1 MRTGHELF
9 VELLV
14 VGLEVVEFQ
23 VQDVPVFLDLQ
34 RQLPVVHSHVLPVV
48 VVEEGFEGV
57 LEVRIGALDE
67 GSLLR
72 VEVLVRE
79 VDSLAVHLL

>member
-1 MRTGHELF
+1 
-9 VELLV
+9 
-14 VGLEVVEFQ
+14 
-23 VQDVPVFLDLQ
+23 
-34 RQLPVVHSHVLPVV
+34 
-48 VVEEGFEGV
+48 VEEGFEGV